1 MSNKLVANVL
11 KAAAALTLL
20 GSATAAFAQNPAPV
34 PAPAVQKPVSQE
46 VAEKRAK
53 DQIVNLNLNFNSF
66 QSQRDYENFIQSRSK
81 QLKRKSNDELRD
93 VDVKAQPV
101 DENSVVIN
109 KFNLVAKNGEN
120 FAILRT
126 LAKEAAKYEG
136 ERFTARKIAALLNNL
151 TNMVLRAGYATT
163 VVYVDGND
171 AFDGNTLKVTVLFG
185 KVGEVRAAVDQGSLK
200 DKLMTKTLP
209 SFPGGVLRIDV
220 IDQIVDVL
228 TTVNKDVS
236 VDVVASPNKA
246 ASSDLLI
253 NVNRTYKPALSL
265 GINNATNTG
274 VYQANAYLSAGD
286 VIGINDSWTLGL
298 IKRLHHTEGR
308 KTEILSASYT
318 QPLGRFEFK
327 TDYSFLRNYNL
338 LEGKSDNGEAQKYQS
353 RFYKHDVTFQLGVTA
368 YRSQT
373 QVGTV
378 YAALNHVGQR
388 SVVDN
393 VTDANNVANIT
404 FTPTGSTEGKLG
416 VSWLDNNLLGGRFF
430 LDASYVQSLQFWD
443 GDADVLEAAK
453 IAPTKAEYEAGT
465 DPKVSAY
472 EAARK
477 NGEYYKGLNLLADYS
492 RNFQVKN
499 VFLQYSGRA
508 KATFSFNGPAFGRF
522 TASGA
527 YDMRGLREESVSGQN
542 GFGLKNDLG
551 PLFQFDNKFLRTV
564 KPYVGLDLAYA
575 WTPAY
580 KYSDAEQQRTGNTA
594 DLEFSSSY
602 AVSLGAGVELSGN
615 HWRLSG
621 YVGSPV
627 AADGF
632 GSTPKL
638 NDAGNKYLKADGT
651 ETTERGEAELVKIE
665 PHFWQGYVN
674 LSLSF

>member
-20 GSATAAFAQNPAPV
+20 GSATAAFAQNNSVEV
-34 PAPAVQKPVSQE
+34 PSQAF
-46 VAEKRAK
+46 AEKTAK
-53 DQIVNLNLNFNSF
+53 EQIVNLNLNFNSF

-120 FAILRT
+120 FAILRK
-126 LAKEAAKYEG
+126 LEKEAAKYEG

-298 IKRLHHTEGR
+298 IKRLHKTEGR

-338 LEGKSDNGEAQKYQS
+338 LAGNDNGQQQKYQS
-353 RFYKHDVTFQLGVTA
+353 RYYKHDVTFQLGVTA

-378 YAALNHVGQR
+378 YAAFNHVGAR
-388 SVVDN
+388 SIVDN
-393 VTDANNVANIT
+393 VTDASNAANIT
-404 FTPTGSTEGKLG
+404 FTPTGSSEVKLG
-416 VSWLDNNLLGGRFF
+416 ASWLDNNLLGGRFF
-430 LDASYVQSLQFWD
+430 FDANYVQSVALWD
-443 GDADVLEAAK
+443 GDADVLEANK
-453 IAPTKAEYEAGT
+453 IAPTKEEYEKGA
-465 DPKVSAY
+465 DAKVSAY

-477 NGEYYKGLNLLADYS
+477 NGEYYKGLNFLADYS

-499 VFLQYSGRA
+499 LFLQYSGRA
-508 KATFSFNGPAFGRF
+508 KATVSLNGPAFGRF
-522 TASGA
+522 SASGA
-527 YDMRGLREESVSGQN
+527 YDMRGLREETVSGQH

-580 KYSDAEQQRTGNTA
+580 TYSDAEKQRTGNNA
-594 DLEFSSSY
+594 NLEASSSY
-602 AVSLGAGVELSGN
+602 AVSVGGGVELSGN

-621 YVGSPV
+621 YVGAPV
-627 AADGF
+627 VADGF
-632 GSTPKL
+632 GKTEKK
-638 NDAGNKYLKADGT
+638 NEQGQFLKADGSVT
-651 ETTERGEAELVKIE
+651 NTRSEAVLVDIR
-665 PHFWQGYVN
+665 PYAWQGYVN